1 MMLKLS
7 ASMGFVFSDFQ
18 SWPRRGRRTLRAD
31 GEGERPE
38 HHETDAE
45 ADGRDG
51 PRKAQG
57 KRCALPS
64 MVGQIWRQTLW
75 VLEGPAPFAPAL
87 RVVVPIRC
95 PATGFVSGLLGV

>member
-57 KRCALPS
+57 NVALS
-64 MVGQIWRQTLW
+64 QAWWGKFGGKHCGFWK
-75 VLEGPAPFAPAL
+75 GPPPL
-87 RVVVPIRC
+87 P
-95 PATGFVSGLLGV
+95 LL